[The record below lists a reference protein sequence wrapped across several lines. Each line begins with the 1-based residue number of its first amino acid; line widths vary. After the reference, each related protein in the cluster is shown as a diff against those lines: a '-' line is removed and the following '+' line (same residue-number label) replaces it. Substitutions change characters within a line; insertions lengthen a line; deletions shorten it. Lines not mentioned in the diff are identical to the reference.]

1 MSLTPAAL
9 DGFGRVGLE
18 DAERVALLDRRDSK
32 YAFPLDLLPAVL
44 DDLRREYSVLDP
56 GHGPL
61 VPYENRYFD
70 TADLELY
77 RHHHNGRANRH
88 KVRYRRYGDSGLTH
102 FEIKHKTARGRT
114 RKTRV
119 PVAPSPSPLPHRII
133 EPAAIGALAATPYAP
148 EGLRPVLDVHFTRFT
163 LIDGGF
169 RDRCTVDTGL
179 AFPPGPGTATGP
191 GWPELVIVEV
201 KQDRFSRGCAF
212 VAALER
218 HAIRPLRVSK
228 YCLGILQGVPG
239 VKYNRFKET
248 YRQLMRLTGRTGPLP
263 FGPEAAALRA

>member
-1 MSLTPAAL
+1 MSLSPAAL
-9 DGFGRVGLE
+9 DGFGRIGLA
-18 DAERVALLDRRDSK
+18 DAEPVALLDRRDSK
-32 YAFPLDLLPAVL
+32 YAFSLELLPAVL
-44 DDLRREYSVLDP
+44 DDLRAAYRVLDP

-70 TADLELY
+70 TEGLELY
-77 RHHHNGRANRH
+77 RLHHNGRANRH
-88 KVRYRRYGDSGLTH
+88 KVRYRRYGDSALTH

-119 PVAPSPSPLPHRII
+119 PAAAAPAPLPERIA
-133 EPAAIGALAATPYAP
+133 EPAAIAALAGTPYAP
-148 EGLRPVLDVHFTRFT
+148 EDLHPTLDVHFTRFT
-163 LIDGGF
+163 LIDAGF

-179 AFPPGPGTATGP
+179 AFPPGPGVASGP
-191 GWPELVIVEV
+191 GWPGLVIAEV

-212 VAALER
+212 VGAMER
-218 HAIRPLRVSK
+218 HGIRPLRVSK
-228 YCLGILQGVPG
+228 YCLGVLQGVPG

-263 FGPEAAALRA
+263 FGPAAARRA